1 MHARSAQRTSDGVR
15 TSRRTSIDGWSILEA
30 DIYLMAF
37 ACEPDRGSEPGVGF
51 AAAAALAGAVGPA
64 GRRVLVTRPHR
75 VTAIREALHQAGL
88 PELDVLAVNLPRWL
102 VAVTNTRRV
111 RAAYVVWQWRAVSA
125 VRRRITASGR
135 PAVVHHVTFATEGL
149 PSFESRLR
157 DRAALVFGPAGS
169 STDAAGEGTFMRR
182 LRRRIARPVL
192 RGSDV
197 LVAQSRAVADG
208 WRRQG
213 TAAEIVVE
221 PNIVIEP
228 GERREHRWDVVAVGV
243 LVPRKRVDLAL
254 RAFALG
260 APTAARLAVLGDG
273 PLEDE
278 LRRLAVELGIADRVD
293 FLGFVDRAASL
304 DAMASAR
311 VLLHPSRQ
319 EGAPWVIGEAQS
331 FGTHPIAVRGTGAD
345 EAVEAGGFGT
355 VVDQATPEA
364 LAEALAN
371 ALSGPDQPP
380 STRWSAARLPALLS
394 SWYDLAEQRAA
405 DRGLR

>member
-1 MHARSAQRTSDGVR
+1 
-15 TSRRTSIDGWSILEA
+15 
-30 DIYLMAF
+30 MAF
-37 ACEPDRGSEPGVGF
+37 ACEPGRGSEPGVGY
-51 AAAAALAGAVGPA
+51 AAAAALAGAVGPT

-75 VTAIREALHQAGL
+75 VAAIREALQRAGL
-88 PELDVLAVNLPRWL
+88 PELDVLAVGLPGWL

-111 RAAYVVWQWRAVSA
+111 RAAYVIWQWRAVHA
-125 VRRRITASGR
+125 VRRRIVTAGR

-157 DRAALVFGPAGS
+157 SRAALVFGPAGS
-169 STDAAGEGTFMRR
+169 STDAAGEGSRMRR
-182 LRRRIARPVL
+182 LRRRVARPVL
-192 RGSDV
+192 RDSDV

-213 TAAEIVVE
+213 AAAEIIVE

-228 GERREHRWDVVAVGV
+228 GERRERRWDVVAIGV

-254 RAFALG
+254 RAFERG
-260 APTAARLAVLGDG
+260 APTDARLAVLGDG
-273 PLEDE
+273 PLEGD
-278 LRRLAVELGIADRVD
+278 LRRLATGLGIADRVD

-345 EAVEAGGFGT
+345 EAVVAGGFGT
-355 VVDQATPEA
+355 VVDEATPEA
-364 LAEALAN
+364 LAAALAA
-371 ALSGPDQPP
+371 ALSGPGHPP
-380 STRWSAARLPALLS
+380 SDRWSAARLPGLLS
-394 SWYDLAEQRAA
+394 SWYRLAEQRAA
-405 DRGLR
+405 ERGLR